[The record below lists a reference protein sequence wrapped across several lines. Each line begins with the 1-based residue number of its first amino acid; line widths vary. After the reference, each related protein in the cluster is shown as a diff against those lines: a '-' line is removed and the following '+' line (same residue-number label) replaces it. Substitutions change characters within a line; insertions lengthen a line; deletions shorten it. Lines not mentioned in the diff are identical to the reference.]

1 MTTVT
6 LSKQDGWAAVT
17 LNRPE
22 RKNAITG
29 ELGQDLAQALED
41 CQQDQAVRAV
51 LLSGAGG
58 AFCSGLDIKEFNAD
72 PAPAWLAD
80 FQQIWRRAHS
90 ALYNCEKPIV
100 CALERYAINGGAA
113 LAFACDLVVMGQTS
127 FVQVGEVQQG
137 MAAPYNLAWLAL
149 RYPEVVSAQ
158 MTLTGRRFNGEE
170 LKSLGIA
177 YACVDDAQVQS
188 EAQALAAQ
196 LGGFPAGAAVAIK
209 TGMRRA
215 HRDNADQWFDRFMP
229 SQPNQAP
236 QRQQ

>member
-1 MTTVT
+1 MSAVT
-6 LSKQDGWAAVT
+6 LTKQDGWAGVT

-29 ELGQDLAQALED
+29 ELGQDLADALEA
-41 CQQDQAVRAV
+41 CQQDDAVHAV

-72 PAPAWLAD
+72 PEPAWLAD
-80 FQQIWRRAHS
+80 FQKIWRRAHS

-113 LAFACDLVVMGQTS
+113 LAFACDLVVVGETA
-127 FVQVGEVQQG
+127 FVQVGEVAQG

-158 MTLTGRRFNGEE
+158 MTLTGRRFNGQE
-170 LKSLGIA
+170 LKNLGVA
-177 YACVDDAQVQS
+177 YACVDDAQVQT
-188 EAQALAAQ
+188 EAQALTAQ
-196 LGGFPAGAAVAIK
+196 LGRFPAGAAVAIK
-209 TGMRRA
+209 TGMRA
-215 HRDNADQWFDRFMP
+215 AQGDSADQWFDRFMP
-229 SQPNQAP
+229 KAPSKAP
-236 QRQQ
+236 QRQR